1 MSSKRKRESRTLRTA
16 NDLIKKY
23 IEEDETP
30 PEIEEAIQEQTR
42 QIFAQ
47 PPGAQD
53 ALDRAVVGGDPDADP
68 NDIEEA
74 VGGDT
79 PTPDQDVVDELGE
92 AVGVTYEDAEP
103 LEMEEKLEKR
113 DRNRWELNPVSAE
126 DFQLRQTV
134 EAGQTLERKPG
145 RRPRRRRA

>member
-1 MSSKRKRESRTLRTA
+1 MASHRHSRTLRTA

-30 PEIEEAIQEQTR
+30 PEIEETIREQT
-42 QIFAQ
+42 QEVYPE
-47 PPGAQD
+47 PPEAED

-68 NDIEEA
+68 NDVDEV
-74 VGGDT
+74 VGGDN

-92 AVGVTYEDAEP
+92 ALGVTYEDSEP
-103 LEMEEKLEKR
+103 LEIEEKIEKR

-126 DFQLRQTV
+126 DFQQRQST
-134 EAGQTLERKPG
+134 EAAEDPARKPG
-145 RRPRRRRA
+145 RRGRRRSA